1 MSRVAPGDVLVTRV
15 AGPALSHVLP
25 RVAGVVAEL
34 GGSTSHLASLARER
48 GIPMVLGVLDATS
61 RIPDGSQVAV
71 DGVAGVV
78 RWIADAP
85 KSCSTENLR
94 DPADRQERDRA
105 PAQGRDVKV
114 NPDSS
119 RIIAKKALVAAV
131 RTCDILF
138 CLLHDRI
145 DRDVIAANPKL
156 RLVAAQSI
164 SPSNIDVAAATA
176 QRLPVTV
183 VPPVTTEATADLTF
197 GLMLAVAR
205 RMMEGDRL
213 VRAGKFPGGQSS
225 HLLGSF
231 VWGKTIGLVGG
242 GGLIGQA
249 VARRAHGF
257 SMRVLYWTPRR
268 KPESVEREAGL
279 TFVPFDQLLAES
291 DFVSL
296 HQPLRPETRH
306 QIGAREFKLMK
317 KTAFLINTARGAIVD
332 EAALVRALRARRIA
346 GAGLDVFEH
355 EPKVDLA
362 LRRMP
367 NVVLAPHLGS
377 ATVEVREEMANIVV
391 DNILAF
397 LAGKTPPNCVNPEVL
412 AAK

>member
-1 MSRVAPGDVLVTRV
+1 MRPNQSRPRIFGTQPVAKSALDRLRKV
-15 AGPALSHVLP
+15 AS
-25 RVAGVVAEL
+25 
-34 GGSTSHLASLARER
+34 
-48 GIPMVLGVLDATS
+48 
-61 RIPDGSQVAV
+61 
-71 DGVAGVV
+71 
-78 RWIADAP
+78 
-85 KSCSTENLR
+85 
-94 DPADRQERDRA
+94 
-105 PAQGRDVKV
+105 VKV
-114 NPDSS
+114 NPDAS
-119 RIIAKKALVAAV
+119 RIIAKKALIAAV
-131 RTCDILF
+131 QKCDILF

-156 RLVAAQSI
+156 MLLAAQSI

-225 HLLGSF
+225 YLLGSF

-242 GGLIGQA
+242 GGLIGKA

-268 KPESVEREAGL
+268 KPEREEYEAGL
-279 TFVPFDQLLAES
+279 TYVPFAQLLAES

-296 HQPLRPETRH
+296 HSPLTRETRH
-306 QIGAREFKLMK
+306 QIGARELRVMK
-317 KTAFLINTARGAIVD
+317 KTAFLINTARGPIVD
-332 EAALVRALRARRIA
+332 EAALLRALKAKRIA

-355 EPKVDLA
+355 EPKVDAA
-362 LRRMP
+362 LRKMP

-391 DNILAF
+391 DNILA
-397 LAGKTPPNCVNPEVL
+397 LIDGKVPPNCVNPDAL
-412 AAK
+412 RG